1 MFTTLEH
8 CIIIIYAKAGA
19 SQFFNS
25 SNDVTENIAICPLIY
40 WIWKIPLIN
49 LASEALQ
56 YSRKYKQVKFSKYLS
71 GVHVTRGFGTL
82 KGFWRC
88 FLKRLNS
95 EIENVSNVIIACV
108 VLHNTVQLNWVK
120 NGGEPVF
127 FVVFNCSFISV
138 FRILHFIF
146 TLLNIVWYLKSVQ
159 LF

>member
-25 SNDVTENIAICPLIY
+25 SNDVTENIAIRPLIY

-95 EIENVSNVIIACV
+95 EIENVSNIIIACG
-108 VLHNTVQLNWVK
+108 VLHNIVELNWVK
-120 NGGEPVF
+120 NSAEHQ
-127 FVVFNCSFISV
+127 SFLLFSIALLYA
-138 FRILHFIF
+138 FLRFCILSLHCWI
-146 TLLNIVWYLKSVQ
+146 
-159 LF
+159 LFGT